1 MVEVHVTAERLIVC
15 VLFFTHAVNTAT
27 NMMMRA
33 AQFEKGGPENLYVAE
48 VARPVLGERQVLIR
62 VHATAINRADTLQR
76 KGLYPPPPGESDIL
90 GLEAAGVVESL
101 GPGCSGKWKIG
112 DRVMSLLAG
121 GGNSEYVASPEKL
134 LMPIPEGMDYINAAA
149 IPEVW
154 LTAYQLLHFVGKVQ
168 TGETV
173 LIHGGASGVGTAAI
187 QLVSL
192 AGAKSIVTAGSE
204 NKIATATSLGASKG
218 FNYKEGD
225 FSQKVLD
232 ATNGKGVDVILDCVG
247 GSYYEQNMNVIATDG
262 RWVLYGLMGGGQI
275 SGDVLAKLLRKR
287 VSITGTTLRAR
298 SLEYKTKLVGNFTE
312 KVLPHFKSGSV
323 KPIVFT
329 TFPLEKIGDAHK
341 MMEENKNTGKIVI
354 EVVQDTDKKDEL

>member
-1 MVEVHVTAERLIVC
+1 MVEVHVVVHRFVLC
-15 VLFFTHAVNTAT
+15 VLLYAHAINTAT
-27 NMMMRA
+27 DRMMRA

-48 VARPVLGERQVLIR
+48 VARPALGERQVLIK
-62 VHATAINRADTLQR
+62 VHASAINRADTLQR

-90 GLEAAGVVESL
+90 GLEAAGVVDSL
-101 GPGCSGKWKIG
+101 GPGCSEKWKIG
-112 DRVMSLLAG
+112 DRVMSLLSG
-121 GGNSEYVASPEKL
+121 GGNSEYVATPEQL
-134 LMPIPEGMDYINAAA
+134 LMAIPEGMDYIQAAA

-168 TGETV
+168 SGETV
-173 LIHGGASGVGTAAI
+173 LIHGGASGVGTAAV

-204 NKIATATSLGASKG
+204 AKIATAVSLGASQG

-225 FSQKVLD
+225 FSQKVRD

-247 GSYYEQNMNVIATDG
+247 GSYYEQNMNVIAVDG
-262 RWVLYGLMGGGQI
+262 RWVLYGLMGGGNI
-275 SGDVLAKLLRKR
+275 SGDVFAKLLRKR
-287 VSITGTTLRAR
+287 VSVTGTTLRAR
-298 SLEYKTKLVGNFTE
+298 SLEYKTKLVGSFMQD
-312 KVLPHFKSGSV
+312 VLHHFISGKV

-354 EVVQDTDKKDEL
+354 EVNQDRDKKDEL